1 MEAERKNDLSTVF
14 GNNEQELHG
23 LPAATFILPQ
33 MKSLRF
39 NGADV
44 MILLLVGPPR
54 KDGRF

>member
-1 MEAERKNDLSTVF
+1 MEAERKNDLSTVL
-14 GNNEQELHG
+14 GNNEQELRG